1 MVLPCR
7 HATPRDGCRI
17 CWLSQNDERYTKL
30 WSADLTQRKVVY
42 DPAPN
47 TTPDRAPAVT
57 PDQLEMLKR
66 IKLHMSS
73 PCAHLGEAL
82 EERPSCG
89 CGGTLAIKHGCSV
102 HGQCRISSRD
112 KALPNCIDCDS
123 YAPRV
128 L

>member
-30 WSADLTQRKVVY
+30 WSADLTQRKVIY
-42 DPAPN
+42 EPAPT
-47 TTPDRAPAVT
+47 TTPDRAPAIT
-57 PDQLEMLKR
+57 SDQLEMLRK

-82 EERPSCG
+82 EMVPSCG

-102 HGQCRISSRD
+102 YGQCRISSRD
-112 KALPNCIDCDS
+112 KALRNCIDCDS
-123 YAPRV
+123 YVSRV

>member
-57 PDQLEMLKR
+57 PDQLEMLRK

-89 CGGTLAIKHGCSV
+89 CGGTLAIKHVCSV

-123 YAPRV
+123 YVPRV

>member
-1 MVLPCR
+1 MILPCR

-47 TTPDRAPAVT
+47 TTPDRAPDIT

-82 EERPSCG
+82 EQKPSCG
-89 CGGTLAIKHGCSV
+89 CGGTLAIKHACSV

-123 YAPRV
+123 YVPRV